1 MAIAR
6 QCRNP
11 TVREGGKRRFRVDLD
26 QWLGHS
32 DARQVSDLPKHPLL
46 FFGSPTRLEVVTDRQ
61 TSGGSFRQVRDL
73 PRIGVA

>member
-32 DARQVSDLPKHPLL
+32 DARQVSDLPKDASF
-46 FFGSPTRLEVVTDRQ
+46 FFGSPTRLYAVTDRQ
-61 TSGGSFRQVRDL
+61 TLGGSFRQVRDL

>member
-32 DARQVSDLPKHPLL
+32 DARQVSDLPKDASYFLWVSDPLVCGHRPPDL
-46 FFGSPTRLEVVTDRQ
+46 RRR
-61 TSGGSFRQVRDL
+61 FRQVRDL